1 MGMADLRDTAGWCLS
16 LTRYN
21 AGPLL
26 QCPCTSV
33 PAAKRTDEWTPG
45 TVRPLIAHALNG
57 DNSADCTALHPWCPC
72 SCLSVAMYIR
82 SFPRTCG
89 TQRMTASPPP
99 FNFKVFLL
107 VLDLCKCHCV
117 THLRSPS
124 ESYGMNN
131 LMPWPGAQVTIS

>member
-1 MGMADLRDTAGWCLS
+1 VHGDQKLASKNLSCAESSSLKKRSKKKKKNKVQSPSGLPPPCPREGALRLDQAGWCLS
-16 LTRYN
+16 LTRCN

-82 SFPRTCG
+82 HALF
-89 TQRMTASPPP
+89 QEHAA
-99 FNFKVFLL
+99 
-107 VLDLCKCHCV
+107 
-117 THLRSPS
+117 RS
-124 ESYGMNN
+124 
-131 LMPWPGAQVTIS
+131 A